1 MRYFRLL
8 DDIDFP
14 NRWYLGDLSHDD
26 NWIFTYGKTV
36 SKDWKKLSL
45 EVYQDGDEMDYT
57 LTEGYLVPIVSE
69 DFRSKLTGIKGI
81 EFFPVSIHK
90 KEIKNKY
97 YVMVVTQTAEA
108 VDESKSEFEKFE
120 KDDAV
125 RPDKAGD
132 YRAFVKLVI
141 DPLKAKGKEIFRLK
155 KFDIAIIVS
164 EHLKKKITDDRLGGA
179 IFEEAL

>member
-1 MRYFRLL
+1 MRYFRIL
-8 DDIDFP
+8 DDINFT
-14 NRWYLGDLSHDD
+14 NRWYLGDVSHDD
-26 NWIFTYGKTV
+26 NWIFTNGKPV
-36 SKDWKKLSL
+36 SKDWDKLSL
-45 EVYQDGDEMDYT
+45 EVYQDGDEMDFT

-69 DFRSKLTGIKGI
+69 NFKKKVTDVKGI

-90 KEIKNKY
+90 KQIKNKY
-97 YVMVVTQTAEA
+97 YVMVVTQTADA

-125 RPDKAGD
+125 RPDKAGE

-141 DPLKAKGKEIFRLK
+141 DPPKAKGREIFRLK

-164 EHLKKKITDDRLGGA
+164 EHLKKKITDDRLSGA
-179 IFEEAL
+179 TFEEV